1 MSKIDFL
8 KEALTSQ
15 RFVYFNRGDYG
26 ICLEFNKSKVII
38 WETIQDTLCLKVIG
52 KNNNKTLCKRIYKG
66 VNTLIKYG
74 IRENKHIQ

>member
-8 KEALTSQ
+8 KEALTKQ
-15 RFVYFNRGDYG
+15 RFVYSNRGDYG
-26 ICLEFNKSKVII
+26 ICLDFYRTKVII
-38 WETIQDTLCLKVIG
+38 WETIQDTLFLKVVN
-52 KNNNKTLCKRIYKG
+52 NNNKTLCKRIYKG

>member
-1 MSKIDFL
+1 MSKIDLL
-8 KEALTSQ
+8 KETLTNK
-15 RFVYFNRGDYG
+15 RFVYSNRGDYG

-38 WETIQDTLCLKVIG
+38 WETIQDTLFLKVVD
-52 KNNNKTLCKRIYKG
+52 NNNKTLYKRIYKG

>member
-1 MSKIDFL
+1 MSKIDLL
-8 KEALTSQ
+8 KETLTNK
-15 RFVYFNRGDYG
+15 RFVYSNRGDYG

-38 WETIQDTLCLKVIG
+38 WETIQDTLFLKVVD
-52 KNNNKTLCKRIYKG
+52 NNKTLYKRIYKG

>member
-1 MSKIDFL
+1 MSKIDLL
-8 KEALTSQ
+8 KETLTNK
-15 RFVYFNRGDYG
+15 RFVYSNRGDYG

-38 WETIQDTLCLKVIG
+38 WETIQDTLFLKVVDN
-52 KNNNKTLCKRIYKG
+52 NNNKTLYKRIYKG

>member
-15 RFVYFNRGDYG
+15 RFVYSNRGDYG
-26 ICLEFNKSKVII
+26 ICLDFYRTKVVI
-38 WETIQDTLCLKVIG
+38 WETIQDTLCLKVVD
-52 KNNNKTLCKRIYKG
+52 NNNNTLYKRTYKG
-66 VNTLIKYG
+66 INTLIKYG

>member
-15 RFVYFNRGDYG
+15 RFVYSNRGDYG
-26 ICLEFNKSKVII
+26 ICLDFYRTKVVI
-38 WETIQDTLCLKVIG
+38 WETIQDTLFLKVVD
-52 KNNNKTLCKRIYKG
+52 KNNNTLCKRTYKG
-66 VNTLIKYG
+66 INTLIKYG

>member
-1 MSKIDFL
+1 MSKIDLL
-8 KEALTSQ
+8 KETLTNK
-15 RFVYFNRGDYG
+15 RFVYSNRGDYG

-38 WETIQDTLCLKVIG
+38 WETIQDTLFLKVVD
-52 KNNNKTLCKRIYKG
+52 KNNKTLCKRIYKG